1 MVNRNVIEYRLFSI
15 FSLKKNTLSISEYIQ
30 ILKNN
35 FYSPL
40 IRILRIIKMIMYK
53 SYMIQIVFSHIVY
66 SHRITKEVRRILTNF
81 DQNRENGS
89 SLEDSATK
97 SSPLRRIIFDPQ
109 TFRQTIPRRKSC
121 LQLLGEQF
129 RGRRRIMT

>member
-53 SYMIQIVFSHIVY
+53 SYAYTFSHIVY

-97 SSPLRRIIFDPQ
+97 SSPLRRIISDPQ